1 MKTIFP
7 KDLSTPALQAI
18 LQGAIAPRPIAF
30 ASTLSKEGEVNLS
43 PFSFFNVFSAQP
55 PILIFSPSR
64 RVRDNSTKHTLENVL
79 EVPEVVIHVVGFDLV
94 EQMSLASTEYP
105 RGVNEFIKAGLTP
118 IPSQVVS
125 PPRVKEAPI
134 SFECKVNQVMPL
146 GDQGGAGNLVICE
159 VQVIHLDERIL
170 DEDGAIHPLKLKP
183 VARLGGNWY
192 SQVTSDSLFQIP
204 KPLTTLGIGVDQ
216 LPEHIR
222 MSPVLTGNH
231 LGRLGNVEQLPDA
244 LALADFA
251 LTPEVQELKKRF
263 HMDPESWVNHLH
275 HWAKEELEAG
285 HVELAWKI
293 LLQKL

>member
-1 MKTIFP
+1 
-7 KDLSTPALQAI
+7 
-18 LQGAIAPRPIAF
+18 
-30 ASTLSKEGEVNLS
+30 
-43 PFSFFNVFSAQP
+43 
-55 PILIFSPSR
+55 
-64 RVRDNSTKHTLENVL
+64 LENVL

-134 SFECKVNQVMPL
+134 SFECKVNQVLPL

-159 VQVIHLDERIL
+159 VQVIHLDEKIL
-170 DEDGAIHPLKLKP
+170 DQEGAIHPLKLNP

-222 MSPVLTGNH
+222 MSSVLTGNH

-244 LALADFA
+244 VAIAEFA
-251 LTPEVQELKKRF
+251 LTPEVQELRKRF

-275 HWAKEELEAG
+275 LWAKEELEAG

>member
-105 RGVNEFIKAGLTP
+105 RGVNEFIKAGLTS

-170 DEDGAIHPLKLKP
+170 DQDGAIHPLKLNP

-244 LALADFA
+244 VAIADFA
-251 LTPEVQELKKRF
+251 LNPEVQELKKRF
-263 HMDPESWVNHLH
+263 HMDPESWINHLH
-275 HWAKEELEAG
+275 LWAKEELEAG